1 MSGGALVQAH
11 RRRNFSAVPAV
22 RCLFNNLR
30 IGLLVPA
37 LSQLERFVVYSRRV
51 GEPTRTQY
59 TGRFCPLTR
68 DFREQGHGASY
79 LSHCQEADLCSSGRF
94 LGATSFATTR
104 YPFAMASHQAF
115 RRRVSEDSISLRADR
130 SKASLDAF
138 RNRSLFQFSVLA
150 NSGTESLAGLNG
162 ERDPRALSLS
172 KGQHEPSPVS

>member
-1 MSGGALVQAH
+1 MAKSRDGGVVSEAFGRHHLP
-11 RRRNFSAVPAV
+11 SSPAV
-22 RCLFNNLR
+22 
-30 IGLLVPA
+30 GVE
-37 LSQLERFVVYSRRV
+37 LSRV
-51 GEPTRTQY
+51 SLADIA
-59 TGRFCPLTR
+59 LTR
-68 DFREQGHGASY
+68 GADQGVCTSQRIDCPQVGR
-79 LSHCQEADLCSSGRF
+79 LSSARF
-94 LGATSFATTR
+94 LCATSDASALYRFD
-104 YPFAMASHQAF
+104 MASHQAF